1 MRLMSWNLQWC
12 RGMDGAVD
20 PARVA
25 RVARELAD
33 PDVCCFQEVAQG
45 FDTLPGS
52 AGEDQV
58 AALAAQFPGYS
69 AHFAWGA
76 DAPDERG
83 GRRRF
88 GNLILSRL
96 PVGRVLRHSLPWPAD
111 DGVPSMPRVAIEA
124 VIEAPWGLVRVT
136 TTHLEYYSAV
146 QRVAQV
152 ERLLEL
158 NAEALAQAAARP
170 STRDDE
176 GPFHP
181 LARPA
186 AGILCGDLNMRPGD
200 PLLARLR
207 GAFVDAWE
215 RANPGRPHPPTF
227 PVHADAEEPY
237 CCDYVLVT
245 PDVAARL
252 RSVRVD
258 AQTKASDHQPV
269 IVELEK

>member
-1 MRLMSWNLQWC
+1 MRLVSWNLQWC
-12 RGMDGAVD
+12 RGMDGRVD

-25 RVARELAD
+25 RAAREFGD

-45 FDTLPGS
+45 YDTLPGS

-58 AALAAQFPGYS
+58 AELAAALPGYG
-69 AHFAWGA
+69 AHFGWGVDVGGRA
-76 DAPDERG
+76 

-111 DGVPSMPRVAIEA
+111 PRVSSMPRVLVEA
-124 VIEAPWGLVRVT
+124 VVRAAWGWVRVG
-136 TTHLEYYSAV
+136 TTHLEFYSKR
-146 QRVAQV
+146 QRAAQV

-158 NAEALAQAAARP
+158 NAQAVAHAAADP

-181 LARPA
+181 QPGAS
-186 AGILCGDLNMRPGD
+186 AGVLTGDFNMRPDD

-207 GAFVDAWE
+207 SVYVDAWTQ
-215 RANPGRPHPPTF
+215 AHPGAAHPATF
-227 PVHADAEEPY
+227 REDSPEEPPY
-237 CCDYVLVT
+237 CCDYILVT
-245 PDVAARL
+245 ADLAPRIRA
-252 RSVRVD
+252 VRVD
-258 AQTKASDHQPV
+258 AATRASDHQPV
-269 IVELEK
+269 LLELAD